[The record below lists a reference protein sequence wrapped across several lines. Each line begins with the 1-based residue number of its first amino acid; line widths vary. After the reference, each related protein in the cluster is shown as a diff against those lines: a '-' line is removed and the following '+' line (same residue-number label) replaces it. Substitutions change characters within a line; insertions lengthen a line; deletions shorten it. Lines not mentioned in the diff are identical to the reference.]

1 MAPGPAKA
9 ENEAPP
15 SKDRD
20 DILNQLPVNTIYNE
34 FENVDNINNYSNFCK
49 LTQTIKDKYT
59 DFEKFE
65 DLCKKFAYSLDRIFS
80 NKYKGKNMEHC
91 ILLKYWI
98 YDEIKKIFSA
108 GDKLNVLFL
117 TEELKKLQYNI
128 QKEESV
134 IFDCY
139 DDYNDYMSNWEVE
152 RNLFEYFISFH
163 KIKNKSN
170 FSTEETDKYIKYVK
184 YIKTIYDEKINKEH
198 CCDLK
203 YRHLYDHY
211 FDCNPEY
218 NPDNLLSK
226 LNGESKKPNSEVQ
239 AREAKTKSLKQ
250 TGSGEDETEES
261 DKYEIV
267 IPNVP
272 IGWNK
277 RRYKQRTELYDVK
290 CIMNYA
296 DRKNGYA
303 LVSCYNT
310 GKKYPNAEYIFR
322 PTKEED
328 AFFAKIKEEKKRG
341 MGREATR
348 EGSQDSVPSKPGVTE
363 TSAEGRKN
371 DGNSATPKPKIH
383 VGIPEYLRGYSLL
396 GEYIKERSNDTYG
409 SYQPGREAAF
419 TYSGS
424 GRRFIPGVN
433 ETQVGWT
440 YTKLENGKVKSVVE
454 ADVEKHVIPVNGGGQ
469 NEGTTSTITESPSTE
484 WLDGSE
490 LTEVSMFKTPMFRGS
505 TLAVL
510 LVGIVF
516 VFFIYYKVY
525 DNYKMCVYIN

>member
-1 MAPGPAKA
+1 MAPGA
-9 ENEAPP
+9 ETDGKEAPT
-15 SKDRD
+15 KRDWD
-20 DILNQLPVNTIYNE
+20 DILKKLPAHKIYDE
-34 FENVDNINNYSNFCK
+34 FKNVGIINNFSSSVCILESPLKERYK
-49 LTQTIKDKYT
+49 
-59 DFEKFE
+59 DFEDFE
-65 DLCKKFAYSLDRIFS
+65 GTCKKFAYNLDRILS
-80 NKYKGKNMEHC
+80 NQYAGKNMEHC

-98 YDEIKKIFSA
+98 YDELKKYID
-108 GDKLNVLFL
+108 GDKINVLPL
-117 TEELKKLQYNI
+117 TEKLKKLQYNI
-128 QKEESV
+128 KDEKSV

-139 DDYNDYMSNWEVE
+139 DDYNDYKNDWEAE
-152 RNLFEYFISFH
+152 KYLSEYFINFH
-163 KIKNKSN
+163 EIKNKSN

-490 LTEVSMFKTPMFRGS
+490 LTEVIYPFRKLDWWQKLKKERNVSCYAKG
-505 TLAVL
+505 V
-510 LVGIVF
+510 
-516 VFFIYYKVY
+516 
-525 DNYKMCVYIN
+525 